1 MLTCTVAHFAEPKRN
16 YFMPIPNEFGSYPD
30 DGGEP
35 EEQPQKTTTIGDIF
49 TPEQMEKLEH
59 VYQQAKGEVMEMT
72 ELVKPWFNEPSMAA
86 YLESKGMLPAYAV
99 YAIPFHYAEARKKQD
114 QQAQEADTEDIVNR
128 VMGQQ
133 RPPHS
138 QN

>member
-1 MLTCTVAHFAEPKRN
+1 MAT
-16 YFMPIPNEFGSYPD
+16 
-30 DGGEP
+30 P
-35 EEQPQKTTTIGDIF
+35 EGWQKTTLGHVLTQEHIDRL
-49 TPEQMEKLEH
+49 EQ

-72 ELVKPWFNEPSMAA
+72 ELVKPWFNEPAMAA
-86 YLESKGMLPAYAV
+86 HLESKGMLPAFAV

-114 QQAQEADTEDIVNR
+114 QEAQQVEQDDLVSRI
-128 VMGQQ
+128 MGQQ